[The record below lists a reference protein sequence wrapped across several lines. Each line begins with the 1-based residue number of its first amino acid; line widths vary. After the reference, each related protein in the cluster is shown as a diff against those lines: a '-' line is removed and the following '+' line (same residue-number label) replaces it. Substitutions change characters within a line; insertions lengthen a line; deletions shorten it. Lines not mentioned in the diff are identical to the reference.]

1 MPTALTDSNVKA
13 LRPGTSAYFTWDS
26 QAVGLGIR
34 VTPPGRKIWIV
45 QLTFPGQTL
54 QSRRTLGHWPAM
66 PVEEARKMARQWR
79 DITRQGQ
86 DPKRVEAERRE
97 ATERARLAAERA
109 AANTFGKV
117 AEAYIERRTNRRA
130 DKDAAAIRRH
140 LIAAW
145 GDRPIAGMVPRDVR
159 ELLGKLAKRAPFAA
173 NEAWGHAVLIFK
185 YAVHEE
191 LIAASPCGSLDK
203 RLVLNGAKLDP
214 RKRVLSDGEIAAL
227 WRAADGLGHP
237 EGNFYKLLL
246 LTGCRRNE
254 VSDARWPEFD
264 LDRGVWTV
272 PAERFKADE
281 THLVPLTAT
290 VLVLLGS
297 MPRNGTFVFT
307 NDGERPINGFS
318 KLKERVDKVMGEVPP
333 WVNHD
338 IRRTVRT
345 NLAALGVAD
354 HIAELTVGHGRKG
367 IQRVYDLHRYV
378 PEIRAALAKWS
389 ERLETITGKA
399 TPTVAAS

>member
-1 MPTALTDSNVKA
+1 
-13 LRPGTSAYFTWDS
+13 
-26 QAVGLGIR
+26 
-34 VTPPGRKIWIV
+34 
-45 QLTFPGQTL
+45 
-54 QSRRTLGHWPAM
+54 M
-66 PVEEARKMARQWR
+66 PVEEARAQARQWR
-79 DITRQGQ
+79 DLTRQGQ

-97 ATERARLAAERA
+97 AAERVRLAAERA

-117 AEAYIERRTNRRA
+117 AEAYIELRTNRRA

-145 GDRPIAGMVPRDVR
+145 GDRPIASMAPRDVR

-191 LIAASPCGSLDK
+191 LITASPCASLDK

-227 WRAADGLGHP
+227 WQAADGLGHP

-254 VSDARWPEFD
+254 VSDARWSEFD
-264 LDRGVWTV
+264 LDRAVWSV

-281 THLVPLTAT
+281 THLVPLTAP
-290 VLVLLGS
+290 LLGLLVS
-297 MPRNGTFVFT
+297 MPRRGPFVFSH
-307 NDGERPINGFS
+307 DGAVAINGFS
-318 KLKERVDKVMGEVPP
+318 KLKERVDKAMGDVPP

-345 NLAALGVAD
+345 NLAALNVEDHVAEAV
-354 HIAELTVGHGRKG
+354 IGHGRRG
-367 IQRVYDLHRYV
+367 IQRVYDQWRYL
-378 PEIRAALAKWS
+378 PQIKTALDAWHV
-389 ERLETITGKA
+389 RLAVIVGGRLISNW
-399 TPTVAAS
+399 PIVRLPPVRPQV